1 MQSRGLS
8 RVFSSTTIQ
17 NHQFFS
23 TRLSLWSNSHTL
35 RICPSINRL
44 ENGTSQAKGHCTS
57 SALHTKLNTQLC
69 TSSPSFAESS
79 NDRPPAVSHLE
90 KILPNFSP
98 LFLPWHNLTAGPE
111 ETDPLNVVPA
121 LNCHET
127 KSLACPVICAKSL
140 QLCLTLCNPMDCSPP
155 GSSIHRILKTRTLK
169 WVVISS
175 SRGSSWPKK
184 WTPSLRSPAS
194 TGGFFF
200 LPLAPP
206 RKPSLSAVHRA
217 KSAAKSG
224 RSCTAKRGRL
234 IALCWPLVKCRPH
247 PLNSSHGGQDPCW
260 QSCWIYY
267 TLGIQRDGG
276 QYPMISQRVL
286 KQLETIRNE
295 MNVHTKFITHT

>member
-1 MQSRGLS
+1 MWFQLWIVMKPNPWHVLSSVLSHFSYVWLFATPWTVAHQALPSTGFSRQEHWSGLS
-8 RVFSSTTIQ
+8 F
-17 NHQFFS
+17 
-23 TRLSLWSNSHTL
+23 
-35 RICPSINRL
+35 P
-44 ENGTSQAKGHCTS
+44 
-57 SALHTKLNTQLC
+57 
-69 TSSPSFAESS
+69 
-79 NDRPPAVSHLE
+79 
-90 KILPNFSP
+90 
-98 LFLPWHNLTAGPE
+98 
-111 ETDPLNVVPA
+111 
-121 LNCHET
+121 
-127 KSLACPVICAKSL
+127 
-140 QLCLTLCNPMDCSPP
+140 PP
-155 GSSIHRILKTRTLK
+155 GDLPGPRSELPLLGLLHRQ
-169 WVVISS
+169 V
-175 SRGSSWPKK
+175 
-184 WTPSLRSPAS
+184 AFF
-194 TGGFFF
+194 FFF